1 MKFRRTVAELERTAE
16 KELEDQIRA
25 ANRSGGAPEMQR
37 DFWNSLRVRT
47 NERIDRATSG
57 KAITLSWAA
66 RVAIP
71 GVVALLSFL
80 IGLHYYAP
88 LPAAS
93 AVPLGSVLEQLPA
106 LTMDSL
112 VLASVTVVDSADA
125 DLVNTTVF
133 DAESHEI
140 AAYLLAAGATAEVSE
155 FLDDDDV
162 DQILQSMTKQSKK
175 LN

>member
-1 MKFRRTVAELERTAE
+1 MKFRKTAAELERTAE

-25 ANRSGGAPEMQR
+25 ENQAGGAPEMPR
-37 DFWNSLRVRT
+37 NFWNSLRIRT
-47 NERIDRATSG
+47 NERIDHATSG

-88 LPAAS
+88 LPAPA
-93 AVPLGSVLEQLPA
+93 AGPLISVLEELPSR
-106 LTMDSL
+106 TVDSL
-112 VLASVTVVDSADA
+112 LWASMTVVDSADA
-125 DLVNTTVF
+125 EIVNLRVF

-140 AAYLLAAGATAEVSE
+140 AAYLLDAGATAEVSA
-155 FLDDDDV
+155 FLDDEDV
-162 DQILQSMTKQSKK
+162 DQILQSMTKQSQRVD
-175 LN
+175 